1 MNEVSKKIIKAY
13 AICAGA
19 GAALFGAFYG
29 IDAFESK
36 MTDKR
41 RLERELEESERL
53 RKRAEERLSD
63 EEAQNTAMDRQ
74 LRDLRFANIRLQG
87 DLNVERAKAKASVK
101 EVETKKETTGRYPW
115 GDSPATE

>member
-1 MNEVSKKIIKAY
+1 MNEITKKIIKAY

-41 RLERELEESERL
+41 RLERELEESSR
-53 RKRAEERLSD
+53 
-63 EEAQNTAMDRQ
+63 
-74 LRDLRFANIRLQG
+74 
-87 DLNVERAKAKASVK
+87 
-101 EVETKKETTGRYPW
+101 TT
-115 GDSPATE
+115 